1 MHKQTK
7 TRAVFRAGD
16 KQALIWGEC
25 PEKDLKELATR
36 SRIVADTAS
45 ERVHAELLGDSLR
58 TSLQC
63 FDVKRARAAFLRDN
77 AQIRRAMMDAFRRF
91 AEVLRVTDL
100 PRAVLEYRDC
110 AKVAA
115 SVSAEMGQSPGD
127 DAAANK
133 GRESRNMTVWKQFL
147 TEEFRQARFPS
158 RLAPFAHV
166 PFLIRCWFSILDG
179 SCQNERDLGRMRG
192 EMEEHSGTGDDNLAA
207 ICMLGQDGPKS
218 REEIVLTD
226 VAAIGATPLTDFSR
240 GCTVLWRKQHG
251 TRFGNYDASSRK
263 TSEKLAALRQEK
275 KLKSG
280 TWAACRRNVLLSAT
294 RARHAARKPD
304 NGGTAFGVERRVLA
318 EVHPLAPKET
328 STFWGSRFKKFA
340 KLTEDKLLFNSG
352 NRRGR
357 LQIDAYPTKE
367 RPAFGAKP
375 KLPLISKVYFA
386 PSCADDRAVGSTI
399 ISAFSGAANAQLVVL
414 ADLSYLFE
422 VAADSDAHLADL
434 IAIVGLGLPVARRE
448 DWMEADC
455 SHWKLPSTM
464 VLFHGRLATKFPV
477 AFVKDVNFESTHPRS
492 LASITACT
500 NVPGSLWRLRG
511 KKDKECGRPEKTID
525 LRSVGEIGKWV
536 LESRRVLNAAGPKAF
551 AASSS

>member
-179 SCQNERDLGRMRG
+179 SCQNERDLGRMRD
-192 EMEEHSGTGDDNLAA
+192 ELEEHRGTGAENLSAL
-207 ICMLGQDGPKS
+207 CMLGQDGPKS

-240 GCTVLWRKQHG
+240 GCTVLWRKLHG
-251 TRFGNYDASSRK
+251 TRFGSYDASSRK
-263 TSEKLAALRQEK
+263 TSKNLWHFSKR
-275 KLKSG
+275 KS
-280 TWAACRRNVLLSAT
+280 
-294 RARHAARKPD
+294 
-304 NGGTAFGVERRVLA
+304 
-318 EVHPLAPKET
+318 
-328 STFWGSRFKKFA
+328 
-340 KLTEDKLLFNSG
+340 
-352 NRRGR
+352 
-357 LQIDAYPTKE
+357 
-367 RPAFGAKP
+367 
-375 KLPLISKVYFA
+375 
-386 PSCADDRAVGSTI
+386 
-399 ISAFSGAANAQLVVL
+399 
-414 ADLSYLFE
+414 
-422 VAADSDAHLADL
+422 
-434 IAIVGLGLPVARRE
+434 
-448 DWMEADC
+448 
-455 SHWKLPSTM
+455 
-464 VLFHGRLATKFPV
+464 
-477 AFVKDVNFESTHPRS
+477 
-492 LASITACT
+492 
-500 NVPGSLWRLRG
+500 
-511 KKDKECGRPEKTID
+511 
-525 LRSVGEIGKWV
+525 
-536 LESRRVLNAAGPKAF
+536 
-551 AASSS
+551 